1 MSTQSW
7 QPRAPIPSIA
17 SSRLRGW
24 SLWIAGIALGAALA
38 ALAGSAVPLGGIV
51 TNQPENTNLGKTQLS
66 FVPNVGQTN
75 PKARFAAHANGASFY
90 FTPNAAVLAFA
101 RDDTG
106 LALQLGFVGA
116 NPKPTIEGRSLRAG
130 TVNHLVGTD
139 AATWRTGIP
148 TFGEVVYR
156 DLWPGIDMV
165 FRGANGRLKYEFVAQ
180 PGADPSQIRL
190 TYRGANGLTLTP
202 AGQLAI
208 GTPWG
213 ALHDEKPRSFQAV
226 DGRRIPVESAFALDS
241 GRTYGFTLGAHD
253 ATRSLVIDPGLVYS
267 TFLGGSG
274 YEEAT
279 NVTLDAGGN
288 AYVTGFTSST
298 DFPTTAGAFDVTLSS
313 SDGFVTKL
321 APNGSLVYS
330 TLIGGSSS
338 DSVASVEVDAQ
349 GSAYLV
355 GSTSSA
361 DFPTTPG
368 VLDRTLGTSN
378 DGYVA
383 RLTPDGSGLVYST
396 YLGAFES
403 SGAIDLAVDASGA
416 TYVTGFTRLFPT
428 TPGAFDETING
439 TNDMYVAKLLPD
451 ASEFA
456 YSTYLG
462 GNECDLEQPVD
473 IAVDAEGNAF
483 VAGFTSAA
491 DFPTTP
497 GAYDVT
503 GEGCGNLTFDAFV
516 TKLNPSG
523 SGLVY
528 STYLNGQSGLLDV
541 AFAMTIDDAG
551 NAYVAGGTLS
561 PDFPTTPDALDSS
574 ADGPEAFLTKL
585 NAAGS
590 HLLYST
596 FLGGIDGENVTGI
609 ALDDEDHAYLVGTTD
624 SPDFPVT
631 PDAFDT
637 TYNGGQD
644 VFLARVDTVASEL
657 VYSTFFGGTTDDN
670 SALGVGVDD
679 DGRAVLIG
687 FTDSTDLPTSPG
699 ALDSSHNGGFD
710 GFVTSIATEVTAPD
724 SDGDGIPDDQ
734 DIEPIRDRIDALIP
748 GPADDKLEDALA
760 KVESAI
766 AKLEAGDRQGALG
779 ELEGA
784 VGDIQAAVNGR
795 NLDATV
801 RTTLMRDIAAFA
813 RIIATQSIDA
823 AKARNGDARK
833 IAEAEAAR
841 AQGDARV
848 TNNRFKE
855 AIAKYKDSVAK
866 AEGA

>member
-1 MSTQSW
+1 MYSW
-7 QPRAPIPSIA
+7 QPRAVIPSSA
-17 SSRLRGW
+17 YSRLRSW
-24 SLWIAGIALGAALA
+24 SLWIVGVALGATLA
-38 ALAGSAVPLGGIV
+38 ALAGSAIPVAGV
-51 TNQPENTNLGKTQLS
+51 ATDQPRTANLGKAQLS
-66 FVPNVGQTN
+66 FVPNVGQTS
-75 PKARFAAHANGASFY
+75 PKARFAAHASGASFY

-101 RDDTG
+101 HDDRG

-116 NPKPTIEGRSLRAG
+116 NPKPAIEGRSQRTG
-130 TVNHLVGTD
+130 TANYLVGSDETK
-139 AATWRTGIP
+139 WKTGIAA
-148 TFGEVVYR
+148 FGEVVYR

-165 FRGANGRLKYEFVAQ
+165 FRGASGRLKYEFVAQ

-190 TYRGANGLTLTP
+190 AYRGAKSLALTS

-213 ALHDEKPRSFQAV
+213 ALHDEKPRSFQVV

-241 GRTYGFTLGAHD
+241 ARTYGFTVGAHD
-253 ATRSLVIDPGLVYS
+253 ATRPLVIDPGLVYS

-274 YEEAT
+274 YEEAA
-279 NVTLDAGGN
+279 NVALDSGGN
-288 AYVTGFTSST
+288 AYVTGFTLST
-298 DFPTTAGAFDVTLSS
+298 DFPTTAGAFDVTPSGG
-313 SDGFVTKL
+313 DGFVTKL

-330 TLIGGSSS
+330 TLIGGSGGEG
-338 DSVASVEVDAQ
+338 AAAVEVDAE
-349 GSAYLV
+349 GSAYVV
-355 GSTSSA
+355 GSTSSV

-368 VLDRTLGTSN
+368 VVNPTLTTSN
-378 DGYVA
+378 DGFLA
-383 RLTPDGSGLVYST
+383 RLTPDGAGLVYST
-396 YLGAFES
+396 YLGGLD
-403 SGAIDLAVDASGA
+403 SGAIDLAVGSEGA
-416 TYVTGFTRLFPT
+416 AYITGHTRLFPT
-428 TPGAFDETING
+428 TSGAFDETVNG
-439 TNDMYVAKLLPD
+439 TNDMFVAKLLPD
-451 ASEFA
+451 ASAYA

-473 IAVDAEGNAF
+473 IEVDAIGNAF

-503 GEGCGNLTFDAFV
+503 GDGEGCRDVTFDAFV

-528 STYLNGQSGLLDV
+528 STYLNGESGLTDV
-541 AFAMTIDDAG
+541 AFAMTIDAAG
-551 NAYVAGGTLS
+551 SAYVAGGTLS
-561 PDFPTTPDALDSS
+561 PDFPTTPNALDSS
-574 ADGPEAFLTKL
+574 ADGPDAFLTKL

-590 HLLYST
+590 DLLYST

-609 ALDDEDHAYLVGTTD
+609 ALDDENHAYLLGTTD

-631 PDAFDT
+631 PDALDT

-657 VYSTFFGGTTDDN
+657 VYSTLFGGTTDDN
-670 SALGVGVDD
+670 SAFGVGVDD

-699 ALDSSHNGGFD
+699 AFDPSYNGGTD
-710 GFVTSIATEVTAPD
+710 GFVTSIATEVTD
-724 SDGDGIPDDQ
+724 SDGDGIPDDE

-760 KVESAI
+760 NVDSAI
-766 AKLEAGDRQGALG
+766 AKLDGGDRQGALG

-784 VGDIQAAVNGR
+784 VGDIRAAVTAG
-795 NLDATV
+795 NLDASV
-801 RTTLMRDIAAFA
+801 GTTLMRDIAAFA

-823 AKARNGDARK
+823 AKARNGDASK
-833 IAEAEAAR
+833 IAEAETAR
-841 AQGDARV
+841 AQGDARA

-866 AEGA
+866 SESA